1 MDDGNIAIVWGGKKV
16 MHPMPPALVPFA
28 TRKIA
33 EKQRKE

>member
-1 MDDGNIAIVWGGKKV
+1 

-33 EKQRKE
+33 EKQRKECCKKERELNN